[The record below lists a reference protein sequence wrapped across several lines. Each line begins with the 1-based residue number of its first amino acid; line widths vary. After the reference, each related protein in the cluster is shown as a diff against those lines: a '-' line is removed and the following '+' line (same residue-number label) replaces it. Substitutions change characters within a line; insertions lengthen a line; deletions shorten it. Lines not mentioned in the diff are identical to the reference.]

1 MSRTR
6 NRNRNRRGGGHGF
19 TGATARTKFGRM
31 THGFATP
38 TAKQMQAHS
47 MSMRK
52 IKRNLEKSKH
62 EYVKHMKNIEEKY
75 DDLADLMAS
84 SSLSSS
90 SAAPAGASIRKS
102 AKKIKSVVMAPV
114 NELNDLVS
122 MMGKSLKV
130 SQGSRRRHGTKFT
143 HRKKKGPKSSN
154 PFNSM
159 FKN

>member
-1 MSRTR
+1 MSRT
-6 NRNRNRRGGGHGF
+6 RNRNRRGGGHGF

-47 MSMRK
+47 MNMRK
-52 IKRNLEKSKH
+52 IRRNLEKSKREH
-62 EYVKHMKNIEEKY
+62 AAHMKRIENQY
-75 DDLADLMAS
+75 DNLADLMAS

-90 SAAPAGASIRKS
+90 SAAPAGAAIRKS
-102 AKKIKSVVMAPV
+102 AKKIKSVVMAPI
-114 NELNDLVS
+114 NELNDLSS
-122 MMGKSLKV
+122 MMIKSLKV
-130 SQGSRRRHGTKFT
+130 SQGPRRRHGTKFT
-143 HRKKKGPKSSN
+143 HRKKKGPKTSN